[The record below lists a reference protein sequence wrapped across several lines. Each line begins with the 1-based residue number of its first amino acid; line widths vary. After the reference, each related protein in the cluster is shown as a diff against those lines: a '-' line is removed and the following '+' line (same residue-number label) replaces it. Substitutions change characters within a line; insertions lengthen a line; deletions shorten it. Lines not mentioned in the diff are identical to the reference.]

1 MKEPYLTNFYKS
13 DAIIMFIA
21 TIIMI
26 VAMSIANICYVS
38 SHFEKIEKQNQEII
52 EHLKEI
58 KNGNDYVSIHG

>member
-1 MKEPYLTNFYKS
+1 MKEPYLTNFCKS
-13 DAIIMFIA
+13 DAIIIFIA

-26 VAMSIANICYVS
+26 AAMSIANICYVS

>member
-13 DAIIMFIA
+13 DAIIIFIA

-26 VAMSIANICYVS
+26 TATSIANICYVS

>member
-26 VAMSIANICYVS
+26 AVMSIANICYMS
-38 SHFEKIEKQNQEII
+38 SHFEKLEKQNQEII
-52 EHLKEI
+52 QHIKE
-58 KNGNDYVSIHG
+58 N